1 MQTFLSSEVIG
12 ISRSQHF
19 SYVAPI
25 HTDLVDRTIGRITAE
40 LGVYT
45 GKEARKLA
53 FAHFARGHG
62 EFTVLDAAQARN
74 VAINLHVIRRVG
86 KNEFGLVVIHQQ
98 LVSRGIGG
106 ITADQDVLSKH
117 PDITQTADRRSA
129 RLLGHLVFRLL
140 TFIPDT
146 LEDDVDLGGLETRQ
160 EHIEAQIDKAL
171 QLDCEELVIP
181 SLPSPQDGCPQGYR
195 PSSRPH

>member
-1 MQTFLSSEVIG
+1 
-12 ISRSQHF
+12 
-19 SYVAPI
+19 
-25 HTDLVDRTIGRITAE
+25 VDRTIGRITAE

-117 PDITQTADRRSA
+117 PDITQTADRRPA

-140 TFIPDT
+140 TFVPDT
-146 LEDDVDLGGLETRQ
+146 LEDDVDLGGSKTRQ

-181 SLPSPQDGCPQGYR
+181 ACLLRKTVVRKDIGLLLGLAEMGQPDSRTVFKFSSFAASTRPCPAMI
-195 PSSRPH
+195 